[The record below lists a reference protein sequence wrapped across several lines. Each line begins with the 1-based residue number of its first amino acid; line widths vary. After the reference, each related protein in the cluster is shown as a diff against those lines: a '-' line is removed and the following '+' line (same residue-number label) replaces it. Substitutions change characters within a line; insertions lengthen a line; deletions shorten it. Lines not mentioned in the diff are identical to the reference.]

1 MGRDPLLK
9 GTVVRA
15 LKSCGH
21 AQCRCQRGK
30 KHGPFLYLSASVEGR
45 TRTWHVPKG
54 QEAYAREGTSRYK
67 EFRTARERLV
77 KIQKEL
83 VQLMN
88 ETLRL
93 SLRCR
98 SCTRRHSYHHHQIG
112 YHGGDLHSGYFDHGL
127 SATGSSV
134 KENRASPTRLLP
146 HSLFVS

>member
-30 KHGPFLYLSASVEGR
+30 KHGPFLYLSASVDGR
-45 TRTWHVPKG
+45 TRTWHIPKG
-54 QEAYAREGTSRYK
+54 QEDYAQETTGRYK

-88 ETLRL
+88 EIETLRREEVPFGVQAKG
-93 SLRCR
+93 SQKHSVHSPPRPNA
-98 SCTRRHSYHHHQIG
+98 SKKQPAGKKGKRRPRRPK
-112 YHGGDLHSGYFDHGL
+112 
-127 SATGSSV
+127 A
-134 KENRASPTRLLP
+134 RAPKPST
-146 HSLFVS
+146 